1 MQDQTPYTPKNKVRI
16 VTAASLFDGHDAAI
30 NIMRR
35 IIQSTG
41 CEVIHLGHDRS
52 VDEVVNTAIQED
64 ASAIAMTSYQGGH
77 NEYFKYMHDLLEERG
92 AGHIKIFGGGGGVIL
107 PSEIAELQEHGIER
121 IYSPDDGREM
131 GLQGMIND
139 LVKRCDVAVPSFA
152 DAVENRE
159 PRVKKQEIT
168 PETVASDLKEKYIP
182 AIARLISLAENR
194 HDDFTELFS
203 SLRED
208 VRRTDGPPVLGITGT
223 GGSGKSSLVDE
234 LIRRFLIDFP
244 EKNIGVISVDPSK
257 RKTGGALLGDR
268 IRMNAINNERV
279 YMRSLATRQSNLAL
293 SKHVQEAVDVLKAAE
308 YDLIILETSG
318 IGQSDTEILDHS
330 DVSLY
335 VMTPE
340 FGAATQLEKID
351 MLDFADVVAINK
363 FDKRGALD
371 ALRDVK
377 KQYQRNHN
385 LWEADP
391 ETLPVYGTI
400 ASQFNDPGMN
410 ALYEKLMGE
419 ITEKTESDFS
429 STNELNVEQS
439 EKIFVIPPAR
449 VRYLSEIAENNRSY
463 DETATVQAEVAQKL
477 YGIYKTV
484 LTVLNVDPHFENL
497 NARQDERS
505 EALEARFLTEKGLDE
520 EQIISSLQKD
530 GRGTDGQD
538 DTDGEFLNLLIAQ
551 FNKTLKDL
559 DPYNWEIITGWSEK
573 VNKYKQPIYEFQ
585 VRDKVIKID
594 THTTSLSHQQI
605 PKVALPKYSAWGD
618 ILKWCLQ
625 ENVPGEFPYTAGLYP
640 FKRTGE
646 DPTRMFAGE
655 GGPERTNKRFHY
667 VSLGMPAKRLS
678 TAFDS
683 VTLYGNDPGL
693 RPDIYGKIGNAGVS
707 ICCLDD
713 AKKLYS
719 GFDLSHPMTSVSM
732 TINGPAPMLLGFFMN
747 AAIDQNCEKFIKEN
761 GLESR
766 VEEKLK
772 EVYDDKN
779 VERPSYLNA
788 DGKKIRPNFKR
799 NDDGSFSAG
808 EGWDEALP
816 EGNNGLGLM
825 LLGLTGDQILD
836 SKDYA
841 RIKAE
846 TLAQV
851 RGTVQADILK
861 EDQAQNTCIFST
873 EFALRLM
880 GDVQEYFIEEKV
892 RNFYSVSISG
902 YHIAEAGANPIT
914 QLAFTL
920 ANGFTYVEYY
930 LSRGMDINKF
940 GPNLSF
946 FFSNGIDPEYSV
958 IGRVARKIWSKA
970 LKHKYGANSRAQM
983 LKYHIQTSGRSLHAQ
998 EIDFND
1004 IRTTLQALYAIYDNC
1019 NSLHTNAYDEAITTP
1034 TEESVRRAMA
1044 IQLIINKELGLAKN
1058 ENPIQGSFIIEELTD
1073 LVEQAVLTEFD
1084 RITERGGV
1092 LGAMETMYQR
1102 SKIQEESMHYEMLKH
1117 TGEFPIIGVN
1127 TFLSS
1132 KGSPTVLPAEVIRAT
1147 EEEKQAQIATKDN
1160 LQDAFAKASQE
1171 KLDAIQQAAVQNDNI
1186 FEQLMEAT
1194 KVCTLGQI
1202 TEALFKVGG
1211 QYRRNM

>member
-1 MQDQTPYTPKNKVRI
+1 MEQIAPYTPKHKVRI

-35 IIQSTG
+35 IIQTTG
-41 CEVIHLGHDRS
+41 VEVIHLGHDRS
-52 VDEVVNTAIQED
+52 VEEVVNTAIQED
-64 ASAIAMTSYQGGH
+64 ANAIAMTSYQGGH
-77 NEYFKYMHDLLEERG
+77 NEYFKYMYDLLQEKG

-107 PSEIAELQEHGIER
+107 PEEIEDLMNYGITR

-139 LVKRCDVAVPSFA
+139 LVQQA
-152 DAVENRE
+152 DFPIGDSLNGEINHL
-159 PRVKKQEIT
+159 QEKN
-168 PETVASDLKEKYIP
+168 SG
-182 AIARLISLAENR
+182 AIARVISAAENFPEIAADTLDAI
-194 HDDFTELFS
+194 HKKNKT
-203 SLRED
+203 SL
-208 VRRTDGPPVLGITGT
+208 TPVLGITGT
-223 GGSGKSSLVDE
+223 GGAGKSSLVDE
-234 LIRRFLIDFP
+234 LVRRFLIDFP
-244 EKNIGVISVDPSK
+244 EKTIGLISVDPSK

-268 IRMNAINNERV
+268 IRMNAINSSRV

-293 SKHVQEAVDVLKAAE
+293 SKYVSEAIEVLKAAA

-318 IGQSDTEILDHS
+318 IGQSDTEILEHS

-351 MLDFADVVAINK
+351 MLDFADLVAINK

-377 KQYQRNHN
+377 KQYMRNHN
-385 LWEADP
+385 LWDTP
-391 ETLPVYGTI
+391 QDNLPVFGTI

-410 ALYEKLMGE
+410 TLYKSIMEKVNAVNEANLA
-419 ITEKTESDFS
+419 S
-429 STNELNVEQS
+429 SFAISKEMS
-439 EKIFVIPPAR
+439 EKVFVIPPAR
-449 VRYLSEIAENNRSY
+449 TRYLSEIAENNRAY
-463 DETATVQAEVAQKL
+463 DASAKAQQTTAQTL
-477 YGIYKTV
+477 FGIYKTIESVAGEAPV
-484 LTVLNVDPHFENL
+484 LEKSGLEVTTG
-497 NARQDERS
+497 S
-505 EALEARFLTEKGLDE
+505 ED
-520 EQIISSLQKD
+520 KD
-530 GRGTDGQD
+530 
-538 DTDGEFLNLLIAQ
+538 LLKLLIAQ
-551 FNKTLKDL
+551 FDKVKLDL
-559 DPYNWEIITGWSEK
+559 DPHNWEVILGWEEK
-573 VNKYKQPIYEFQ
+573 VNRYKAPVYSFK
-585 VRDKVIKID
+585 VRDKEIKID
-594 THTTSLSHQQI
+594 THTESLSHTQI
-605 PKVALPKYSAWGD
+605 PKVALPKYEAWGD
-618 ILKWCLQ
+618 ILRWSLQ
-625 ENVPGEFPYTAGLYP
+625 ENVPGEFPYTSGLYP

-655 GGPERTNKRFHY
+655 GGPERTNRRFHY

-683 VTLYGNDPGL
+683 VTLYGNDPGH

-747 AAIDQNCEKFIKEN
+747 AAIDQNCEKYIREN
-761 GLESR
+761 GLE
-766 VEEKLK
+766 K
-772 EVYDDKN
+772 EIEAKIAKIYKGKQ
-779 VERPSYLNA
+779 RPAYQG
-788 DGKKIRPNFKR
+788 D
-799 NDDGSFSAG
+799 
-808 EGWDEALP
+808 LP
-816 EGNNGLGLM
+816 EGNDGLGLM
-825 LLGLTGDQILD
+825 LLGVTGDQVLPGD
-836 SKDYA
+836 VYA
-841 RIKAE
+841 QIKTE

-880 GDVQEYFIEEKV
+880 GDVQEYFIEQQV

-914 QLAFTL
+914 QLALTL

-946 FFSNGIDPEYSV
+946 FFSNGIDPEYAV
-958 IGRVARKIWSKA
+958 IGRVARRIWSKA
-970 LKHKYGANSRAQM
+970 LKNKYGANPRAQM

-1058 ENPIQGSFIIEELTD
+1058 ENPIQGAFIIEELTD
-1073 LVEQAVLTEFD
+1073 LVEEAVLTEFD

-1102 SKIQEESMHYEMLKH
+1102 SKIQEESLYYETLKH

-1132 KGSPTVLPAEVIRAT
+1132 KGSPTVRPAEVIRAT
-1147 EEEKQAQIATKDN
+1147 ETEKQYQITMLEN
-1160 LQDAFAKASQE
+1160 LNANNPDAVAEQLAKIQE
-1171 KLDAIQQAAVQNDNI
+1171 AAIQNENI
-1186 FEQLMEAT
+1186 FECLMEAT
-1194 KVCTLGQI
+1194 KVCSLGQV
-1202 TEALFKVGG
+1202 TNALFEVGG

>member
-1 MQDQTPYTPKNKVRI
+1 MEQVQPYQPKNKVRI

-35 IIQSTG
+35 IIQATG
-41 CEVIHLGHDRS
+41 VEVIHLGHDRS
-52 VDEVVNTAIQED
+52 VEEVVNTAIQED
-64 ASAIAMTSYQGGH
+64 ANAIAMTSYQGGH
-77 NEYFKYMHDLLEERG
+77 NEYFKYMYDLLKEKG

-107 PSEIAELQEHGIER
+107 PSEISELHEYGIER
-121 IYSPDDGREM
+121 IYSPDDGREL

-139 LVKRCDVAVPSFA
+139 LVMRSDFPVGDVLNDELNHLEDKNP
-152 DAVENRE
+152 
-159 PRVKKQEIT
+159 T
-168 PETVASDLKEKYIP
+168 
-182 AIARLISLAENR
+182 AIARVISSAENFPEVAKPALEKIYKINQ
-194 HDDFTELFS
+194 DSKT
-203 SLRED
+203 
-208 VRRTDGPPVLGITGT
+208 PVLGITGT
-223 GGSGKSSLVDE
+223 GGAGKSSLVDE
-234 LIRRFLIDFP
+234 LVRRFLIDFP
-244 EKNIGVISVDPSK
+244 EKTIGLISVDPSK

-268 IRMNAINNERV
+268 IRMNAINNPRV

-293 SKHVQEAVDVLKAAE
+293 SKYVQEAIEVLKAAK
-308 YDLIILETSG
+308 YDLIVLETSG
-318 IGQSDTEILDHS
+318 IGQSDTEIMDHS

-351 MLDFADVVAINK
+351 MLDFADLVALNK

-371 ALRDVK
+371 AIRDVK

-385 LWEADP
+385 LWDVDP
-391 ETLPVYGTI
+391 DKMPVFGTI

-410 ALYEKLMGE
+410 TLYKSIMDKIVEKTGIDLHSTFE
-419 ITEKTESDFS
+419 ITREM
-429 STNELNVEQS
+429 S
-439 EKIFVIPPAR
+439 EKIFVIPPHR
-449 VRYLSEIAENNRSY
+449 TRYLSEIAENNRKY
-463 DETATVQAEVAQKL
+463 DETALSQVDVAQKL
-477 YGIYKTV
+477 YGIFKTIE
-484 LTVLNVDPHFENL
+484 TVSGKAPKLDKSGVVEESLNHSP
-497 NARQDERS
+497 
-505 EALEARFLTEKGLDE
+505 EK
-520 EQIISSLQKD
+520 Q
-530 GRGTDGQD
+530 
-538 DTDGEFLNLLIAQ
+538 EFLSLLTKE
-551 FNKTLKDL
+551 FDRVKMNL
-559 DPYNWEIITGWSEK
+559 DPYNWEIILTWDEK
-573 VNKYKQPIYEFQ
+573 VNKYKNPVYSFK
-585 VRDKVIKID
+585 VRDKEIKIA
-594 THTTSLSHQQI
+594 THTESLSHSQI
-605 PKVALPKYSAWGD
+605 PKVALPKYQAWGD
-618 ILKWCLQ
+618 ILKWNLQ
-625 ENVPGEFPYTAGLYP
+625 ENVPGEFPFTSGLYP
-640 FKRTGE
+640 FKREGE
-646 DPTRMFAGE
+646 DPSRMFAGE

-667 VSLGMPAKRLS
+667 VSAGLPAKRLS

-683 VTLYGNDPGL
+683 VTLYGNDPHV

-747 AAIDQNCEKFIKEN
+747 AAIDQNCEKYIKEN
-761 GLESR
+761 GLE
-766 VEEKLK
+766 K
-772 EVYDDKN
+772 EVEAKIAKIYKEKG
-779 VERPSYLNA
+779 VERPRYQGELPA
-788 DGKKIRPNFKR
+788 G
-799 NDDGSFSAG
+799 ND
-808 EGWDEALP
+808 
-816 EGNNGLGLM
+816 GLGLM
-825 LLGLTGDQILD
+825 LLGVTGDEVLPAD
-836 SKDYA
+836 VYND
-841 RIKAE
+841 IKVK

-880 GDVQEYFIEEKV
+880 GDVQEYFIKENV

-930 LSRGMDINKF
+930 LSRGMNINDF

-946 FFSNGIDPEYSV
+946 FFSNGIDPEYAV
-958 IGRVARKIWSKA
+958 IGRVARKIWAKA
-970 LKHKYGANSRAQM
+970 LKNKYGANERAQM

-1073 LVEQAVLTEFD
+1073 LVEEAVLAEFD

-1102 SKIQEESMHYEMLKH
+1102 SKIQEESLYYETLKH

-1132 KGSPTVLPAEVIRAT
+1132 KGSPTVIPAEVIRAT
-1147 EEEKQAQIATKDN
+1147 EEEKQYQIVMLDN
-1160 LQDAFAKASQE
+1160 LHKANAHKVEEQLNIIQE
-1171 KLDAIQQAAVQNDNI
+1171 AAIQNHNI
-1186 FEQLMEAT
+1186 FEKLMDAT
-1194 KVCTLGQI
+1194 KVCSLGQI
-1202 TEALFKVGG
+1202 TSALFEVGG

>member
-1 MQDQTPYTPKNKVRI
+1 MQNVKPYKPKNKVRI

-41 CEVIHLGHDRS
+41 VEVIHLGHDRS
-52 VDEVVNTAIQED
+52 VEEVVNTAIQED
-64 ASAIAMTSYQGGH
+64 ANAIAMTSYQGGH
-77 NEYFKYMHDLLEERG
+77 NEYFKYMYDLLKEKG
-92 AGHIKIFGGGGGVIL
+92 ASHIKIFGGGGGVIL
-107 PSEIAELQEHGIER
+107 PEEIEDLHKYGITR
-121 IYSPDDGREM
+121 IYAPDDGREM

-139 LVKRCDVAVPSFA
+139 LVKTA
-152 DAVENRE
+152 DFPIGESLNGEEA
-159 PRVKKQEIT
+159 KL
-168 PETVASDLKEKYIP
+168 SEKNP
-182 AIARLISLAENR
+182 NAIARVISAAEN
-194 HDDFTELFS
+194 FP
-203 SLRED
+203 D
-208 VRRTDGPPVLGITGT
+208 VAKSTLDSIHKKNEKATIPVLGITGT

-234 LIRRFLIDFP
+234 LVRRFLIDFP
-244 EKNIGVISVDPSK
+244 EKTIGIISVDPSK

-268 IRMNAINNERV
+268 IRMNAINSPRV

-293 SKHVQEAVDVLKAAE
+293 SKHVAEAVQVLKAAE

-351 MLDFADVVAINK
+351 MLDFADLVAINK
-363 FDKRGALD
+363 FDKRGAKD

-377 KQYQRNHN
+377 KQYTRNHQ
-385 LWEADP
+385 LWDANKED
-391 ETLPVYGTI
+391 LPVFGTI

-410 ALYEKLMGE
+410 KLYKSIMDAVAS
-419 ITEKTESDFS
+419 KTKADLNSNYQISD
-429 STNELNVEQS
+429 EMS
-439 EKIFVIPPAR
+439 EKVFVIPPAR
-449 VRYLSEIAENNRSY
+449 TRYLSEISENNRAY
-463 DETATVQAEVAQKL
+463 DKKASEQAEVAQKL
-477 YGIYKTV
+477 YGIYKT
-484 LTVLNVDPHFENL
+484 LETVSGTTPKLDKSGV
-497 NARQDERS
+497 
-505 EALEARFLTEKGLDE
+505 DE
-520 EQIISSLQKD
+520 ESLSISEENKELVKLLLA
-530 GRGTDGQD
+530 
-538 DTDGEFLNLLIAQ
+538 EFDKEKMN
-551 FNKTLKDL
+551 L
-559 DPYNWEIITGWSEK
+559 DPYNWEVITGWDEK
-573 VNKYKQPIYEFQ
+573 VNRYQEPVYTFK
-585 VRDKVIKID
+585 VRDKEIKID
-594 THTTSLSHQQI
+594 THTESLSHTQI
-605 PKVALPKYSAWGD
+605 PKVCLPKYQAWGD
-618 ILKWCLQ
+618 ILKWVLQ
-625 ENVPGEFPYTAGLYP
+625 ENVPGEFPYTSGLYP

-655 GGPERTNKRFHY
+655 GGPERTNRRFHY
-667 VSLGMPAKRLS
+667 VSMGLPAKRLS

-683 VTLYGNDPGL
+683 VTLYGNDPDH

-747 AAIDQNCEKFIKEN
+747 AAIDQNCEKYIKEH
-761 GLESR
+761 GLEEE
-766 VEEKLK
+766 VENKIAKIYK
-772 EVYDDKN
+772 ESGMD
-779 VERPSYLNA
+779 RPKYN
-788 DGKKIRPNFKR
+788 
-799 NDDGSFSAG
+799 G
-808 EGWDEALP
+808 ELP
-816 EGNNGLGLM
+816 EGNDGLGLM
-825 LLGLTGDQILD
+825 LLGVTGDQVL
-836 SKDYA
+836 SQEVYQK
-841 RIKAE
+841 IKYD
-846 TLAQV
+846 TLKQV

-880 GDVQEYFIEEKV
+880 GDVQEYFIEKQV

-970 LKHKYGANSRAQM
+970 LKEKYGANPRAQM

-1073 LVEQAVLTEFD
+1073 LVEEAVLEEFD
-1084 RITERGGV
+1084 RLTERGGV

-1102 SKIQEESMHYEMLKH
+1102 GKIQEESLYYETLKH

-1132 KGSPTVLPAEVIRAT
+1132 KGSPTIQPKEVIRAT
-1147 EEEKQAQIATKDN
+1147 EEEKQAQITT
-1160 LQDAFAKASQE
+1160 LE
-1171 KLDAIQQAAVQNDNI
+1171 KLHKTYEDSAEETLNKVQEAAIENKNI
-1186 FEQLMEAT
+1186 FEELMEAT
-1194 KVCTLGQI
+1194 KVCSLGQI
-1202 TEALFKVGG
+1202 TEALFEVGG